1 MGDHVWWYGCGC
13 GGVGVMVWVCLGIAL
28 VRLSGNAMIALSL
41 SWSSMFHREAMINAL
56 YAAFWSEGVSG
67 VSID

>member
-1 MGDHVWWYGCGC
+1 MGVVVVWVWWCGC
-13 GGVGVMVWVCLGIAL
+13 DGMGMPWHCISEVIWECYDC
-28 VRLSGNAMIALSL
+28 SLSL